1 MDQGSLMRYGDE
13 GFRKFNMVN
22 NINYDINNWMNVS
35 MKTSYIRTELDG
47 LAQDAV
53 HGESW
58 IGNDTQPL
66 MPVNILMV
74 TGQVKVI
81 TPTLPQFWMRWVHV
95 RPRRMTS
102 GTPLP

>member
-47 LAQDAV
+47 LAQDAA
-53 HGESW
+53 
-58 IGNDTQPL
+58 
-66 MPVNILMV
+66 
-74 TGQVKVI
+74 
-81 TPTLPQFWMRWVHV
+81 
-95 RPRRMTS
+95 RRVMDR
-102 GTPLP
+102 

>member
-1 MDQGSLMRYGDE
+1 MRYGDE

-22 NINYDINNWMNVS
+22 NINYDINNWLHVS

-58 IGNDTQPL
+58 IGNDTQP
-66 MPVNILMV
+66 
-74 TGQVKVI
+74 
-81 TPTLPQFWMRWVHV
+81 QFWMRWVHV
-95 RPRRMTS
+95 RPQKMTS